1 MSDPTRLSQQRSA
14 EAWRSLAESILCAQ
28 DFAPCATGDLWH
40 DALEG
45 RPLPFAHAFDRA
57 RAVAAAASPADPCN
71 ALLRA
76 IVATEEAVLRAAGW
90 TPVVGALFVWRAPD
104 ADGTPRTRIEAAA
117 FVMRAAME
125 LE

>member
-1 MSDPTRLSQQRSA
+1 MSDPTRLAQQRAA
-14 EAWRSLAESILCAQ
+14 EAWRNLAESILCAQ
-28 DFAPCATGDLWH
+28 EFTPCATGDLWN

-57 RAVAAAASPADPCN
+57 RAVAAAASPSDPCN

-76 IVATEEAVLRAAGW
+76 LVATEEAVLRAAGW
-90 TPVVGALFVWRAPD
+90 TPAVGAGPVWRAPD

-117 FVMRAAME
+117 LVMRVALE
-125 LE
+125 LA